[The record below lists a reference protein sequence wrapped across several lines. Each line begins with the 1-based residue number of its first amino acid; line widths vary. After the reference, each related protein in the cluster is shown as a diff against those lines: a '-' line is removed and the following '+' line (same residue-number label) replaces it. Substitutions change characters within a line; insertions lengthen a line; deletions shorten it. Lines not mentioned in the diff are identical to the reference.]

1 MSRRVVPEVSAAT
14 GRFIA
19 TVWDEWPGRDL
30 SVNPLPDDAIIR
42 HLGSKGGRLAFWIT
56 QDWSALGDFRELIDA
71 HRISVLWLR
80 GPGGRSLKRPEQLL
94 LVRAVLDTVW
104 RLAMDGDAP
113 VYLRARFDPGGEA
126 APMLERLAGR
136 LLEAPLRWV
145 LVPLG

>member
-1 MSRRVVPEVSAAT
+1 MPEVSAAT

-42 HLGSKGGRLAFWIT
+42 HLGSMGGRWAVWIT

-80 GPGGRSLKRPEQLL
+80 GTGGRSLKPPEQLL
-94 LVRAVLDTVW
+94 LAGAVLDTVW
-104 RLAMDGDAP
+104 RLAMDDDSSL
-113 VYLRARFDPGGEA
+113 YLRARFAPGGGA
-126 APMLERLAGR
+126 PPAPMLERLAGS

-145 LVPLG
+145 VVPLG